1 MWRFKLTNLV
11 RSDYS
16 IAVDQIIR
24 YPVPSNNSRYTFSFC
39 AFPRRVLLR
48 SWPVISTFLAL
59 LPTERISH
67 EHAERRIWRGRK
79 NELSFWTADRR
90 GLLRIKPNETSLS

>member
-39 AFPRRVLLR
+39 AFPEA
-48 SWPVISTFLAL
+48 SF
-59 LPTERISH
+59 
-67 EHAERRIWRGRK
+67 AEVVAGYCNFSRAITNRK
-79 NELSFWTADRR
+79 DIARTC
-90 GLLRIKPNETSLS
+90 